1 MNIGITYK
9 QINISDPYYKKML
22 RLRRERI
29 WIPKKTMLSDTFEA
43 DEAKSTFF
51 GAFYNTRRLIG
62 CIMLM
67 PDKINKWTLMQ
78 QLAVNDQYEGMGI
91 GQKLIK
97 TAEEYAHAHHM
108 DEIVLFSDETT
119 KTYFER
125 VGYHTVG
132 GWYSHSNGL
141 RTIMMRKMKK

>member
-1 MNIGITYK
+1 MNVGITYRK
-9 QINISDPYYKKML
+9 ISVLDPYYKKML

-29 WIPKKTMLSDTFEA
+29 WIPKKTMLSDTFET

-51 GAFYNTRRLIG
+51 CAFYNTRRLIG
-62 CIMLM
+62 CITLM

-78 QLAVNDQYEGMGI
+78 QLAVDSQYECMGI
-91 GQKLIK
+91 GQELIK
-97 TAEEYAHAHHM
+97 TAEEYVHTKQM
-108 DEIVLFSDETT
+108 DDIVVFPDEAT

-132 GWYSHSNGL
+132 GWYCHSNGL
-141 RTIMMRKMKK
+141 RTIMMRKTTK